1 MLKLAPQQYIMATGV
16 RATLLQS
23 KGDRGQ
29 YQSQDAQK
37 DGSDEGATVNMT
49 TVKSVRN

>member
-1 MLKLAPQQYIMATGV
+1 MATGG

-37 DGSDEGATVNMT
+37 DRSDEGATANMT
-49 TVKSVRN
+49 AVKSVRN